1 MFGRTRQQQTT
12 IENLQ
17 AQNAR
22 LEGLVGLLAERA
34 GVGEAELERLREESG
49 APRVPEECRRLV
61 AEGKVI
67 EAIKVYRERTGAS
80 LKDAKD
86 AIDRFR
92 GIALSGLRPSSAPG
106 PTIPAAG
113 SSHRRMCPSPGSG
126 RVRT

>member
-1 MFGRTRQQQTT
+1 MFGKSAQQQKQADH
-12 IENLQ
+12 LR
-17 AQNAR
+17 AQNRR
-22 LEGLVGLLAERA
+22 LESLVGLLAERA

-92 GIALSGLRPSSAPG
+92 GIA
-106 PTIPAAG
+106 
-113 SSHRRMCPSPGSG
+113 
-126 RVRT
+126 

>member
-1 MFGRTRQQQTT
+1 MFGKSAQQQKQADH
-12 IENLQ
+12 LR

-67 EAIKVYRERTGAS
+67 EAIKEIGRASCRER
-80 LKDAKD
+80 
-86 AIDRFR
+86 
-92 GIALSGLRPSSAPG
+92 
-106 PTIPAAG
+106 
-113 SSHRRMCPSPGSG
+113 
-126 RVRT
+126 V

>member
-1 MFGRTRQQQTT
+1 MFGKSAQQQKQADH
-12 IENLQ
+12 LR

-92 GIALSGLRPSSAPG
+92 GIA
-106 PTIPAAG
+106 
-113 SSHRRMCPSPGSG
+113 
-126 RVRT
+126 

>member
-1 MFGRTRQQQTT
+1 MFGRTRQQQTM
-12 IENLQ
+12 IEHLQ
-17 AQNAR
+17 TQNAR

-49 APRVPEECRRLV
+49 APRVPEECRRLI

-92 GIALSGLRPSSAPG
+92 GIA
-106 PTIPAAG
+106 
-113 SSHRRMCPSPGSG
+113 
-126 RVRT
+126 

>member
-1 MFGRTRQQQTT
+1 MFGKSAQQQKQADH
-12 IENLQ
+12 LR

-67 EAIKVYRERTGAS
+67 EAIKLYRERTGAS

-86 AIDRFR
+86 AIDRSR
-92 GIALSGLRPSSAPG
+92 GVA
-106 PTIPAAG
+106 
-113 SSHRRMCPSPGSG
+113 
-126 RVRT
+126 

>member
-1 MFGRTRQQQTT
+1 MFGRTRQQQTMF
-12 IENLQ
+12 ENLQ

-67 EAIKVYRERTGAS
+67 EAIKV
-80 LKDAKD
+80 
-86 AIDRFR
+86 
-92 GIALSGLRPSSAPG
+92 
-106 PTIPAAG
+106 
-113 SSHRRMCPSPGSG
+113 
-126 RVRT
+126 

>member
-1 MFGRTRQQQTT
+1 MFGKSAQQQKQADH
-12 IENLQ
+12 LR

-86 AIDRFR
+86 ALDRFS
-92 GIALSGLRPSSAPG
+92 GIA
-106 PTIPAAG
+106 
-113 SSHRRMCPSPGSG
+113 
-126 RVRT
+126 

>member
-1 MFGRTRQQQTT
+1 MFGKSAQQQKQADH
-12 IENLQ
+12 LR

-67 EAIKVYRERTGAS
+67 EAIKVYRERTGAG
-80 LKDAKD
+80 LKEAKD

-92 GIALSGLRPSSAPG
+92 GIA
-106 PTIPAAG
+106 
-113 SSHRRMCPSPGSG
+113 
-126 RVRT
+126 

>member
-1 MFGRTRQQQTT
+1 MFGRTRQQQTM

-86 AIDRFR
+86 AIDRSR
-92 GIALSGLRPSSAPG
+92 GVA
-106 PTIPAAG
+106 
-113 SSHRRMCPSPGSG
+113 
-126 RVRT
+126 